1 MFVIPNSIYNKVNEL
16 INTDSRLNYFETK
29 QSGFYPRGE
38 TLLVP
43 AIFPWIFTEM
53 GGMNTIE
60 WARSSAV
67 WRYEYIVNVVA
78 MTHAD
83 KGDPTT
89 LIVGDGTN
97 VNKGIQDI
105 ASDLVD
111 VFWEKKVS
119 RFDVPGV
126 RDFTIRR
133 VGQPS
138 VLNVQRLLMSPFIR
152 GIQIDLAF
160 LVEERGF

>member
-1 MFVIPNSIYNKVNEL
+1 MFVIPNNIYNKVNEL
-16 INTDSRLNYFETK
+16 IDTDVRLNYFETK
-29 QSGFYPRGE
+29 QPGFYPRGE
-38 TLLVP
+38 NLLVP
-43 AIFPWIFTEM
+43 TMYPWIFTEM

-60 WARSSAV
+60 SARSPAV
-67 WRYEYIVNVVA
+67 WHYEYIVNVVA

-89 LIVGDGTN
+89 LIIGDGTN

-111 VFWEKKVS
+111 IFWEKKVS
-119 RFDVPGV
+119 RFDVLGV

-138 VLNVQRLLMSPFIR
+138 VRNVQRLLMSPFIR